1 MNQLKDNKKS
11 HSTGI
16 DVADKKND
24 SIIEDSNQIISINE
38 SFVKSLFKDLPGF
51 IEIREIKDGRANKK
65 YFESV
70 DNLLEYDP
78 PADKNIYIGMLT
90 RNKKRGKAVDTLETQ
105 SIWLDFDDKDSFYSF
120 EHLVN
125 LKKLP
130 EPSIIVDSGHG
141 YHTHYILDK
150 PAGHEVESVIKELA
164 RKVGADTRATDLA
177 RIMRVP
183 GTVNVKN
190 PDEPVRCKVLKFNN
204 NRVNLKGLADL
215 LNVEP
220 EAVTDF
226 DKGTKTAAA
235 AYNIDYKGIKA
246 TVNRPCVKA
255 MLDGVPEGERNWAL
269 GRITKYLKKAG
280 YYHKE
285 AKKMVKVWNMK
296 NDPPEKEAAVLAS
309 FESYWHNNDWKLL
322 GCNLKK
328 HPDLQQILN
337 KYCDRSECPLTNK
350 IQFDEEI
357 EEGDSLIEI
366 NNRVLN
372 KIKKF
377 AAYELIIYGVLGMNS
392 EGITAE
398 RGADIIGITEKTF
411 RKHASSLADKGY
423 ATKME
428 GIKRRGI
435 DDIYYLSRQG
445 TFKLG
450 YSYVSYSTLRFL
462 NSELKAG
469 GISKTDVKVY
479 LLLRYYEYKSRTGE
493 VYPATTT
500 LAEKLNS
507 SRSSI
512 SRSIKKLEKQDII
525 EIDRQTRRSNTYRFK
540 MR

>member
-1 MNQLKDNKKS
+1 MNKLKDNKKS

-16 DVADKKND
+16 DVADIEKD
-24 SIIEDSNQIISINE
+24 SIIDFNNIISINKTFIKE
-38 SFVKSLFKDLPGF
+38 SFSGLTGF
-51 IEIREIKDGRANKK
+51 IEIREITDSGAKK
-65 YFESV
+65 RYFKTV
-70 DNLLEYDP
+70 DDLLEYDP

-90 RNKKRGKAVDTLETQ
+90 RDKKRGKAVDTVETKL
-105 SIWLDFDDKDSFYSF
+105 IWLDFDDKDSYYSF

-125 LKKLP
+125 LNKLP
-130 EPSIIVDSGHG
+130 EPAFIVGSGHG
-141 YHTHYILDK
+141 YHAHYILDK
-150 PAGHEVESVIKELA
+150 PAGREVESVVKELA

-190 PDEPVRCKVLKFNN
+190 PDEPVRCEVLRFNN
-204 NRVNLKGLADL
+204 NRIKLKDLADVL
-215 LNVEP
+215 GVKP
-220 EAVTDF
+220 EVVTDL

-235 AYNIDYKGIKA
+235 AYDIDYKGIKSS
-246 TVNRPCVKA
+246 VNLPCVKA

-296 NDPPEKEAAVLAS
+296 NDPPEKEEAVLNS
-309 FESYWHNNDWKLL
+309 FESYWHDTDWKLL

-328 HPDLQQILN
+328 YPDLQQILN
-337 KYCDRSECPLTNK
+337 KYCDRSECPLTNE

-372 KIKKF
+372 KIKEF

-423 ATKME
+423 ATKIE
-428 GIKRRGI
+428 GIKRRKI
-435 DDIYYLSRQG
+435 KDIFHLSRQG

-469 GISKTDVKVY
+469 GVSKTDVKVY
-479 LLLRYYEYKSRTGE
+479 LLLRYYEYKSKTGE

-500 LAEKLNS
+500 LAEKLNT
-507 SRSSI
+507 SRTSI
-512 SRSIKKLEKQDII
+512 SRSINKLEKQDII
-525 EIDRQTRRSNTYRFK
+525 EIDRQTRRSNVYRFK